1 MKPAS
6 SEKSRKTIKP
16 GSPQTGEPVYLTIGK
31 LRRTH
36 GVRGE
41 IIMDALTDFPDTI
54 TTGMT
59 VYIGGHHKQQKISS
73 VRPADKIFLI
83 AFEGFDDC
91 DKVGIF
97 RNQFVFIK
105 TKDAAPLEEGKFYQH
120 EVMGMDVMDESG
132 VHLGKISEILNT
144 GANDVYVIQPESGE
158 ELLIPAIKS
167 VVLEIDTT
175 TGKMRVRLPE
185 WE

>member
-6 SEKSRKTIKP
+6 SDKSRKTIKP

-41 IIMDALTDFPDTI
+41 IIMDALTDFPETI

-59 VYIGGHHKQQKISS
+59 VYIGAHHKQQIISS
-73 VRPADKIFLI
+73 VRPADKTLLI

-105 TKDAAPLEEGKFYQH
+105 TKDAAPLEEGKFYHH
-120 EVMGMDVMDESG
+120 EVIGMEVIDENG
-132 VHLGKISEILNT
+132 AHIGKISEIINT
-144 GANDVYVIQPESGE
+144 GANDVYVIQPESGVE
-158 ELLIPAIKS
+158 ILIPAIKS
-167 VVLEIDTT
+167 IVLEIDKN
-175 TGKMRVRLPE
+175 TGKMRVRIPE

>member
-1 MKPAS
+1 MKPTS
-6 SEKSRKTIKP
+6 SERPKKTLKP
-16 GSPQTGEPVYLTIGK
+16 GSPQTGEPEYLTIGK

-36 GVRGE
+36 GVHGE
-41 IIMDALTDFPDTI
+41 IIMDALTDFPETI

-59 VYIGGHHKQQKISS
+59 VFIGAHHKQQKISS
-73 VRPADKIFLI
+73 IRPADKTFLI

-105 TKDAAPLEEGKFYQH
+105 SKDAAPLEEGKFYQH
-120 EVMGMDVMDESG
+120 EVVGMDVIDENG
-132 VHLGKISEILNT
+132 NQLGKLSEIINT
-144 GANDVYVIQPESGE
+144 GANDVYVIQPEAGDE
-158 ELLIPAIKS
+158 ILIPAIKS
-167 VVLEIDTT
+167 VVLEIDTN

>member
-6 SEKSRKTIKP
+6 SDKSRKTIKP

-41 IIMDALTDFPDTI
+41 IIMDALTDFPETI

-59 VYIGGHHKQQKISS
+59 VYIGAHHKQQIISS
-73 VRPADKIFLI
+73 VRPADKTLLI

-105 TKDAAPLEEGKFYQH
+105 QRMP
-120 EVMGMDVMDESG
+120 
-132 VHLGKISEILNT
+132 HLLRRGSF
-144 GANDVYVIQPESGE
+144 
-158 ELLIPAIKS
+158 
-167 VVLEIDTT
+167 TT
-175 TGKMRVRLPE
+175 MK
-185 WE
+185 

>member
-1 MKPAS
+1 MTPAS
-6 SEKSRKTIKP
+6 FEGSRKTLKP
-16 GSPQTGEPVYLTIGK
+16 GSPQTGEPEYLTIGK

-41 IIMDALTDFPDTI
+41 IIMDALTDYPETI
-54 TTGMT
+54 TVGMT
-59 VYIGGHHKQQKISS
+59 VYIGAHHKQQVVSS
-73 VRPADKIFLI
+73 VRPADRTFLI

-97 RNQFVFIK
+97 RNQFVFVK
-105 TKDAAPLEEGKFYQH
+105 TRDAAPLEDGKFYQH
-120 EVMGMDVMDESG
+120 EVVGMNVMDDSG
-132 VHLGKISEILNT
+132 TSLGKISEIINT

-158 ELLIPAIKS
+158 EILIPAIKS
-167 VVLEIDTT
+167 VILEIDTSK
-175 TGKMRVRLPE
+175 GKMRVRLPE